1 VELHEAWDAQADEW
15 ARFARDPRG
24 DRTNLE
30 FNLPRFLELLPPAG
44 RRTLD
49 LGCGEG
55 RLGATLIARGHRVV
69 GVDRSPR
76 MVEYARER
84 HEAHVGDAAALP
96 FDDAEFDL
104 VTAFMS
110 LQDIEDMPG
119 AVREA
124 GRVLEP
130 GGRLCFA
137 IVHPLNSAGLP
148 GAGFASRGFASRD
161 PDAPYVVA
169 DSYLEERRVDEIVE
183 RDGFRV
189 HFAQI
194 HRPLE
199 AYFQALAAAGLSV
212 EALREPAHPTS
223 PRWSRIPLFLHVRA
237 RKP

>member
-1 VELHEAWDAQADEW
+1 VSLHEAWDAQADEW

-24 DRTNLE
+24 DRTNLH
-30 FNLPRFLELLPPAG
+30 FNLPRFLELLPPPG
-44 RRTLD
+44 RATLD

-55 RLGATLIARGHRVV
+55 RLGAELIRRGHRVV
-69 GVDRSPR
+69 GVDRSPG

-84 HEAHVGDAAALP
+84 HEAHVADAAALP
-96 FDDAEFDL
+96 FDDAAFDL

-110 LQDIEDMPG
+110 LQDIQDMPG
-119 AVREA
+119 AVAEA

-130 GGRLCFA
+130 DGRLCFA

-148 GAGFASRGFASRD
+148 AAGFVSRE

-169 DSYLEERRVDEIVE
+169 DSYFAERRVDEVVE

-199 AYFQALAAAGLSV
+199 AYFRALAAAGLVV
-212 EALREPAHPTS
+212 EALREPPHPES
-223 PRWSRIPLFLHVRA
+223 PRWSRLPLFLHVRA
-237 RKP
+237 MKP